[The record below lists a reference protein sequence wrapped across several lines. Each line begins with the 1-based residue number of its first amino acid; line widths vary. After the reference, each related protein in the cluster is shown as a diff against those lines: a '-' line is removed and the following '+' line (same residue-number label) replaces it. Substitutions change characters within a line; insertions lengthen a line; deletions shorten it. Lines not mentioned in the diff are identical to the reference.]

1 MDLIERK
8 GDKLYDG
15 EKELRFISINA
26 PTLLDVTPWEQE
38 DLIRSISQIGGR
50 VTRTYT
56 FSVNTV
62 KEGSGSE
69 TGKFILG
76 ESNYNESALVRL
88 DRLLEICNKCGIRII
103 IPFIDPY
110 EYNGGIPAF
119 NDFFGKKISEE
130 NSTIRNAA
138 IFYEDTEIRNSFF
151 RFVDTI
157 VNRKNTVTGCLY
169 KDDPAIL
176 AWESGNELPYYHE
189 ALDLYDNWN
198 KTWIQT
204 IRRSDKNHLILDGS
218 SFGIRKEAAD
228 DPDIDIVSIHMY
240 PHIVDKD
247 FSSISRDFRDFYKGK
262 KAGIIGEFGF
272 IGPSEAEILYD
283 EIIANGITGSLLWSL
298 REHSELGGSIRHR
311 ENDKYYS
318 YHWPGTSAGEGYDEI
333 EMMRLTSCKAHEIS
347 GKEQNSIPVPD
358 EPAILYASE
367 NEEDQLQ
374 WVGST
379 GAEYY
384 ELQSLCD
391 DGISWKIIS
400 GKLIESWRDK
410 DGKTVWNNEDLVLT
424 KGSYRMRAVNRTGC
438 SNWTEPYIIK

>member
-15 EKELRFISINA
+15 EKELRFVSINA

-176 AWESGNELPYYHE
+176 AWKAEMNYHIIMKH
-189 ALDLYDNWN
+189 L
-198 KTWIQT
+198 TCTT
-204 IRRSDKNHLILDGS
+204 IGTKLGYRLS
-218 SFGIRKEAAD
+218 D
-228 DPDIDIVSIHMY
+228 DP
-240 PHIVDKD
+240 
-247 FSSISRDFRDFYKGK
+247 
-262 KAGIIGEFGF
+262 
-272 IGPSEAEILYD
+272 
-283 EIIANGITGSLLWSL
+283 
-298 REHSELGGSIRHR
+298 IR
-311 ENDKYYS
+311 
-318 YHWPGTSAGEGYDEI
+318 TI
-333 EMMRLTSCKAHEIS
+333 
-347 GKEQNSIPVPD
+347 
-358 EPAILYASE
+358 
-367 NEEDQLQ
+367 
-374 WVGST
+374 
-379 GAEYY
+379 
-384 ELQSLCD
+384 
-391 DGISWKIIS
+391 
-400 GKLIESWRDK
+400 
-410 DGKTVWNNEDLVLT
+410 
-424 KGSYRMRAVNRTGC
+424 
-438 SNWTEPYIIK
+438 